1 MTLKKL
7 LLTIAGGVAILG
19 AFLPWAAVTFFVSV
33 RVNAFQMG
41 EFLPVLLAILAI
53 AAGVITILLNVLK
66 EKQIKN
72 IIKLKNND
80 KIIEK
85 LPLFAGIA
93 LIAIAVI
100 AFIYVKANS
109 AGVANASFGIWII
122 GLAGV
127 AVVVLPLLKNVKQ
140 LDKVVLGEAE
150 KAEKAEKKSTTKE
163 APKAT
168 KKTTKKS
175 SK

>member
-19 AFLPWAAVTFFVSV
+19 SFLPWAAVTFFVSI
-33 RVNAFQMG
+33 RMNAFQMG
-41 EFLPVLLAILAI
+41 DPLPIILALLALVC
-53 AAGVITILLNVLK
+53 GVALVLLNVLK

-72 IIKLKNND
+72 LIKIKNLD
-80 KIIEK
+80 KM
-85 LPLFAGIA
+85 PLCIGIT
-93 LIAIAVI
+93 LVAIAVI

-109 AGVANASFGIWII
+109 SGVANASFGIWLI

-127 AVVVLPLLKNVKQ
+127 AAIVIPLLKNVKQ
-140 LDKVVLGEAE
+140 LDKVVIGQPE
-150 KAEKAEKKSTTKE
+150 KPAKTEKKDS
-163 APKAT
+163 
-168 KKTTKKS
+168 TKKS